1 MRLVSL
7 LLVGCVAVGL
17 APACGDDDDDTGGDG
32 DADADADS
40 DGDGDGDGDADAHPC
55 GDLCAGSDRCI
66 RAQVVDF
73 VTGDPVSA
81 DDNLQAIVND
91 PLTEGGPTIMLTV
104 PVDQPNGCF
113 VARDLEE
120 TSADVRLVD
129 ITEVEGEPDSVALTS
144 NWAGPG
150 NVTGTCCDFPM
161 TVVTREEEE
170 AWSAALGL
178 ADGEGVEATGSWAGF
193 IMGADG
199 PMAGATLTNSGADE
213 LRAHYF
219 NDDMSDFVDGA
230 LETSASG
237 AWVVMMA
244 TPPFELGNFSARDT
258 VGTAYGSAT
267 AGMAPGQITPVML
280 FPQ

>member
-1 MRLVSL
+1 L
-7 LLVGCVAVGL
+7 LFVGCAAVGL
-17 APACGDDDDDTGGDG
+17 AAGCGDDDDDDTVGDG
-32 DADADADS
+32 DADSDA
-40 DGDGDGDGDADAHPC
+40 DGDADAHPC

-73 VTGDPVSA
+73 VTGEPVTA
-81 DDNLQAIVND
+81 DDNLQAVVND

-120 TSADVRLVD
+120 TIADVRLVD
-129 ITEVEGEPDSVALTS
+129 VTEVDGEPDSVALTS

-150 NVTGTCCDFPM
+150 DVPGTCCDFPM
-161 TVVTREEEE
+161 LVVTRAEEEGWNTE
-170 AWSAALGL
+170 LGL

-193 IMGADG
+193 IMGAAG
-199 PMAGATLTNSGADE
+199 PVAGATLTNSGPDE

-219 NDDMSDFVDGA
+219 NDDMSGFVDGA

-237 AWVVMMA
+237 AWLVLMA
-244 TPPFELGNFSARDT
+244 TPPFELATFSARDPA
-258 VGTAYGSAT
+258 GTSYGQAA

-280 FPQ
+280 FPE